1 MIALVEQMIAERHAD
16 EGAGTAAGGEGG
28 VAQQESDSD
37 NGDAATDYTATG
49 GGVAPRDASERLVFA
64 TWAKVTGKAAPGV
77 TSELPSIDEEQARG
91 IAERLS
97 ERSGAEV
104 SADDVLAAETLEPL
118 SEKVRGS
125 LESEVEG
132 NIRVLR
138 ARPEGSTRPAVFLF
152 HPAGGSS
159 VVYAPLMRRLPDD
172 CLLYTSDAADE

>member
-1 MIALVEQMIAERHAD
+1 MRAIVSESMGYDIEDLPGELPLIDLGLDSLMGMRIKNRVEYDFDLPPLQVQALRDGSVDDVIALVEQMIAERHAD

-104 SADDVLAAETLEPL
+104 SADDVLAAETL
-118 SEKVRGS
+118 
-125 LESEVEG
+125 
-132 NIRVLR
+132 
-138 ARPEGSTRPAVFLF
+138 AV
-152 HPAGGSS
+152 S
-159 VVYAPLMRRLPDD
+159 
-172 CLLYTSDAADE
+172 